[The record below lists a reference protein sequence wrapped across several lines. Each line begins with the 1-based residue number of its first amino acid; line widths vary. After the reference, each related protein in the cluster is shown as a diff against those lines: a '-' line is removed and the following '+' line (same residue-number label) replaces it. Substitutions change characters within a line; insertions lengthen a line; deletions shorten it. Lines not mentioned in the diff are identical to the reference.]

1 MDQLAI
7 VITVYPD
14 NNQEGARLTVNRRLN
29 RRRRSVHGHLHTGKL
44 RNFEPAGPTG
54 LRFATQLSSVGEF
67 VFLEIG
73 HTDHALFKTH
83 TFSWEELAPRIAEAA
98 TQTFGVPATV
108 TVVDAPEPAPLTIKS
123 LFRRISQ

>member
-1 MDQLAI
+1 MA
-7 VITVYPD
+7 TPP
-14 NNQEGARLTVNRRLN
+14 ARTPIKEER
-29 RRRRSVHGHLHTGKL
+29 
-44 RNFEPAGPTG
+44 
-54 LRFATQLSSVGEF
+54 
-67 VFLEIG
+67 
-73 HTDHALFKTH
+73 KTH